1 MNIPRIKAPKFKV
14 GRRVLNEYEAR
25 NLQLMVAKGQIP
37 HGIRIKQV
45 GTCEEAIIGEDGV
58 LSHSLSGFALA
69 SSFTLALIRHKK
81 ECGLHHLKFK
91 NQ

>member
-25 NLQLMVAKGQIP
+25 SLQLMVAKGQMP
-37 HGIRIKQV
+37 HGIRIRQV
-45 GTCEEAIIGEDGV
+45 DTGEEAIIGADGI
-58 LSHSLSGFALA
+58 LSRPLSGYGLA
-69 SSFTLALIRHKK
+69 SSFTLQLIRHNK
-81 ECGLHHLKFK
+81 ESNFGVLKFK